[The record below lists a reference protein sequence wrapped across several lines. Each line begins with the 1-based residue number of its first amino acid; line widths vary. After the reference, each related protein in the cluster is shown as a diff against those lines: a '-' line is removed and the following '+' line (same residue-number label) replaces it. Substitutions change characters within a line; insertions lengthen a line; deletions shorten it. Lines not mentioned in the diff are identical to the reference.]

1 MRAGLVATCI
11 ALALIGAGAF
21 AFVRNTGAS
30 NAAPQKTVALGQKIF
45 LDARL
50 SANGKTSCATCHIP
64 EAAFSDAKPVAI
76 GHDGLA
82 GTRNTPSLTTTIASG
97 RTTFFWDG
105 RRDKLEDAVMDPFS
119 NPVEMGL
126 HDRAAVA
133 SKVASLSDYSEWIA
147 AGEPAEKLDQQI
159 SAALTAY
166 LRGLPI
172 APTRFERFTRGETT
186 AIDEREKLGMRLFA
200 GKGQCGT
207 CHKLPDAR
215 LTDDLFHRS
224 GVSMDDIA
232 LALPT
237 LTKGVLDRNL
247 SGNALGDRVATH
259 ANEAQLGHFA
269 VSHKVADLETFA
281 TPSLRE
287 VRLTAPYMHDGS
299 VRTLDDAVD
308 REVYYRGLD
317 TGYPI
322 GLTAQERGDLKAFL
336 ETL

>member
-1 MRAGLVATCI
+1 MPDR
-11 ALALIGAGAF
+11 
-21 AFVRNTGAS
+21 
-30 NAAPQKTVALGQKIF
+30 TVALGHKIF
-45 LDARL
+45 LDPRL
-50 SANGKTSCATCHIP
+50 SADGKTSCSTCHIP
-64 EAAFSDAKPVAI
+64 GSAFSDANPVAI
-76 GHDGLA
+76 GHHGLA
-82 GTRNTPSLTTTIASG
+82 GTRNTPSLTATLASG

-126 HDRAAVA
+126 HDRTAVA
-133 SKVASLSDYSEWIA
+133 SKVTSLNDYSGWIA
-147 AGEPAEKLDQQI
+147 SNEPAEQVDRKI
-159 SAALTAY
+159 SAALASY
-166 LRGLPI
+166 LRGLPL
-172 APTRFERFTRGETT
+172 APTRFERFTRGDDT
-186 AIDEREKLGMRLFA
+186 AIDEREKLGMQLFA
-200 GKGQCGT
+200 GKGQCGA
-207 CHKLPDAR
+207 CHKLSDAR

-232 LALPT
+232 NALPS
-237 LTKGVLDRNL
+237 LTQGVLERNL
-247 SGNALGDRVATH
+247 SGTSLGDRVATH
-259 ANEAQLGHFA
+259 TNEAQLGHFM

-336 ETL
+336 GTL